1 MKTSYIF
8 ENDFPMSEE
17 NFNSLW
23 ERYDETTICNPNI
36 FANGDSVVIPAS
48 YFMYVYHIGYDQFNG
63 HVFDNCEDLKD
74 SYKDK
79 KYEQEKAEDH
89 SMFLLAEQIGE
100 TITDD
105 EILAVEYCK
114 LMNEIKEKLKG
125 VPA

>member
-1 MKTSYIF
+1 MKIDF
-8 ENDFPMSEE
+8 KNDFPMTEE
-17 NFNSLW
+17 RFNSLW
-23 ERYDETTICNPNI
+23 EKYDEVTICNPNI
-36 FANGDSVVIPAS
+36 FAEGDSAIIPAS

-89 SMFLLAEQIGE
+89 SMLLLAEQIGE

-105 EILAVEYCK
+105 EILAAEYWK
-114 LMNEIKEKLKG
+114 LMGELEEKLKG